1 MFNELGP
8 QEAAIAREVEG
19 AALHPAAEPR
29 ERPRPVMRSVLDED
43 ERAIKDTLLRM
54 GSLIGAAILDTI
66 AALEQHDAAKATAVI
81 EGDARV
87 NDLMHDAVDRI
98 LMTIATQQP
107 VARDLR
113 FLLTLDH
120 VAYELERIGDHA
132 ANVAK
137 RARDLAPEAPLAA
150 HVGLPEM
157 GRLAAE
163 LLADVVRALIDSDAD
178 LARSVARRDDQIDR
192 LYHRAQDDLV
202 VLSKADPA
210 NVERAARLLLA
221 AHYLERIGDR
231 CTNIAEDVVYL
242 ATGQTEDLNP

>member
-1 MFNELGP
+1 MNEHDRLDP
-8 QEAAIAREVEG
+8 AHARDVDKILRTVEG
-19 AALHPAAEPR
+19 DLPEPTTTLPR
-29 ERPRPVMRSVLDED
+29 RPLDRHERHV
-43 ERAIKDTLLRM
+43 KDTLLRM
-54 GSLIGAAILDTI
+54 GSLIEVAIRDTVT
-66 AALEQHDAAKATAVI
+66 ALVEHDAARAQAVI
-81 EGDARV
+81 ENDARI
-87 NDLMHDAVDRI
+87 NELQHQAVDEI
-98 LMTIATQQP
+98 VTTIATQAP

-137 RARDLAPEAPLAA
+137 RARDLAPEAPLAD

-163 LLADVVRALIDSDAD
+163 LLADVVRSLVDSDAD

-192 LYHRAQDDLV
+192 LYHRAQDTLV

-210 NVERAARLLLA
+210 NVERAAKLLLA

-242 ATGQTEDLNP
+242 VTGLTEDLNP